1 MFHHWYECLVVCVD
15 LVVVGV
21 FQEEIKIFI
30 DKGERGRARKKK
42 TEIQGKAIKYVANL
56 TQKES
61 STGSIVTS
69 TFITKLTILSVN
81 HLSFIFS
88 IRM

>member
-1 MFHHWYECLVVCVD
+1 MVCVD

-21 FQEEIKIFI
+21 FHEEIKIFI
-30 DKGERGRARKKK
+30 DKGERGRARKKKKK

-61 STGSIVTS
+61 STGSIVYNKS
-69 TFITKLTILSVN
+69 N
-81 HLSFIFS
+81 Q
-88 IRM
+88 